1 MVIKM
6 NEQEKK
12 IIEIIEK
19 IRPFLVND
27 GGNIEFIKYDDG
39 IVFIK
44 MIGACADCE
53 MLDLTLKNGI
63 EEAIK
68 DEVPEVIAVVNVAW

>member
-1 MVIKM
+1 M
-6 NEQEKK
+6 NAQEKK
-12 IIEIIEK
+12 IVEIIEK

-63 EEAIK
+63 EDAIK
-68 DEVPEVIAVVNVAW
+68 DEVPEVVAVINVA

>member
-1 MVIKM
+1 MDV
-6 NEQEKK
+6 QEKK

-19 IRPFLVND
+19 IRPFLIND

-63 EEAIK
+63 EDAIK
-68 DEVPEVIAVVNVAW
+68 DEVPEVVAVINVA